1 MSTPRQSGLIACR
14 TRIEDARLPKG
25 QEARSGYAELIGN
38 DGSRLLSALYDPS
51 ALLHLR
57 ELPAVQALR
66 QTWVFQYYAE
76 EGQLR
81 WRKAEDLPPA
91 GLRFDSPYDPE
102 ARFGNKRSIT
112 WTGYKVHLTK
122 TCNEASIQIMQHM
135 AFVSIHAY
143 AAALPPMPHLGVFD
157 TDAPIFGHALD

>member
-1 MSTPRQSGLIACR
+1 ML
-14 TRIEDARLPKG
+14 
-25 QEARSGYAELIGN
+25 YAELIGA

-51 ALLHLR
+51 SPAHLW
-57 ELPAVQALR
+57 ELPAVQTLR

-91 GLRFDSPYDPE
+91 GLHFDSPYDPE

-112 WTGYKVHLTK
+112 WTGYKVHLIETCEDEEIHLIK
-122 TCNEASIQIMQHM
+122 PPLNGRLVMSAGLASREPFHKGRAASDYDDLAISARRKHTCNIS
-135 AFVSIHAY
+135 
-143 AAALPPMPHLGVFD
+143 
-157 TDAPIFGHALD
+157 